1 MISKKEISL
10 LFLFLTLAILLFWID
25 LNTGDLQLTWNVL
38 IQFRSPRVISAFVA
52 GGGLAVAGL
61 LLQTLFNNNLAGPY
75 VLGINSG
82 SSLFV
87 AFGILVNGAV
97 TQSIGG
103 IFSASILGAMI
114 YSLII
119 LSFSNWVKSK
129 NTLLLIG
136 VMLGSFTG
144 SIISVIQQHATA
156 ESIRSFTIWSMGS
169 LQTADL
175 IQSIWMLIG
184 VFLTFFCTLLI
195 SKPLNIL
202 LTGDINA
209 MSLGVNVKRLRFYIT
224 LFSSLFTGIVTAF
237 CGPIAFVGLAIPN
250 LVRKISKS
258 RNHFYLLISCLLVGS
273 CVMLSCDILLQYI
286 DRIFVLPLNALTAII
301 GAPIVISILLKK
313 N

>member
-1 MISKKEISL
+1 MIAKKELYFLL
-10 LFLFLTLAILLFWID
+10 LFFTVALLLVWID
-25 LNTGDLQLTWNVL
+25 LNTGDLALTWEVL
-38 IQFRSPRVISAFVA
+38 VQFRSPRVISAFVA

-87 AFGILVNGAV
+87 AFGILVNGAI

-103 IFSASILGAMI
+103 VFSASILGAI
-114 YSLII
+114 LYSFII
-119 LSFSNWVKSK
+119 LSFSSVVKSK

-156 ESIRSFTIWSMGS
+156 ESIKSFTIWTMGS

-175 IQSIWMLIG
+175 TQASWMLFGI
-184 VFLTFFCTLLI
+184 LATLLCTLLI

-202 LTGDINA
+202 LTGDVNA
-209 MSLGVNVKRLRFYIT
+209 VSLGVNVKRLRFLII
-224 LFSSLFTGIVTAF
+224 LFSSIFTGIVTAF

-250 LVRKISKS
+250 LVRTISRS
-258 RNHFYLLISCLLVGS
+258 RNHLYLLVSCFLVGAS
-273 CVMLSCDILLQYI
+273 VMLLCDILLQYI
-286 DRIFVLPLNALTAII
+286 DRVFVLPLNALTAII
-301 GAPIVISILLKK
+301 GAPVVISILLKK
-313 N
+313 K